1 MTARVYRDVNPEV
14 GGDGT
19 ASASHGPTAAPP
31 VCRICE
37 GLLGAKP
44 ARGCC
49 QTCWRKFRAAG
60 IELPPPSK
68 PGPRARD
75 PLHSALDRLSP
86 SQRLKA
92 LAYLSERATEA
103 A

>member
-1 MTARVYRDVNPEV
+1 MAAEV
-14 GGDGT
+14 ASGAFGT
-19 ASASHGPTAAPP
+19 ANGSSGPTAAPA
-31 VCRICE
+31 CRICE
-37 GLLGAKP
+37 GALGAKP

-86 SQRLKA
+86 AVRLRA
-92 LAYLSERATEA
+92 LAYLTERATETA